1 MEEVKYVL
9 TKEDLS
15 KIAYEYS
22 PEGIKKAIDN
32 LQTQLSQLF
41 QKIIKVTKHAT
52 TQKRNSGMQDS
63 SQIKDTKHDTQKR
76 MQDDISDI
84 KGFEQR
90 FINMR
95 EYISYMILLYKVN
108 LNKTNVEIR
117 FNSENDKKRF
127 LENIKKRYC
136 LLENYQKNIDKL
148 ETMDIQ
154 IRYEIEKNTLSN
166 VVKVD
171 EFLDNY

>member
-52 TQKRNSGMQDS
+52 QKRNSGMQDS
-63 SQIKDTKHDTQKR
+63 SKIKEDSLKIKEDSSKIKD
-76 MQDDISDI
+76 
-84 KGFEQR
+84 F
-90 FINMR
+90 
-95 EYISYMILLYKVN
+95 
-108 LNKTNVEIR
+108 
-117 FNSENDKKRF
+117 
-127 LENIKKRYC
+127 
-136 LLENYQKNIDKL
+136 
-148 ETMDIQ
+148 
-154 IRYEIEKNTLSN
+154 
-166 VVKVD
+166 
-171 EFLDNY
+171 

>member
-52 TQKRNSGMQDS
+52 QKRNSGMQDS
-63 SQIKDTKHDTQKR
+63 SKIKEDSLKIKEDSSKIKD
-76 MQDDISDI
+76 
-84 KGFEQR
+84 FEQR

-117 FNSENDKKRF
+117 FNSENDKKLF

>member
-32 LQTQLSQLF
+32 LQNQLSQLF

-52 TQKRNSGMQDS
+52 QKRNSGMQDS
-63 SQIKDTKHDTQKR
+63 SQIKD
-76 MQDDISDI
+76 
-84 KGFEQR
+84 FEQR

-95 EYISYMILLYKVN
+95 EYISDMILLYKLN

-127 LENIKKRYC
+127 LIECLDKNLLYCIIGKSVVLRIPLDDKK
-136 LLENYQKNIDKL
+136 
-148 ETMDIQ
+148 
-154 IRYEIEKNTLSN
+154 
-166 VVKVD
+166 
-171 EFLDNY
+171 

>member
-52 TQKRNSGMQDS
+52 QKRNSGMQDS
-63 SQIKDTKHDTQKR
+63 SKIKEDSLKIKEDSSKIKD
-76 MQDDISDI
+76 
-84 KGFEQR
+84 FEQR
-90 FINMR
+90 FINIR

-117 FNSENDKKRF
+117 FNSENDKKCF

>member
-9 TKEDLS
+9 TKDDLA

-52 TQKRNSGMQDS
+52 QKRNSGMQDS
-63 SQIKDTKHDTQKR
+63 SQIKD
-76 MQDDISDI
+76 
-84 KGFEQR
+84 FEQR

-95 EYISYMILLYKVN
+95 EYISCMIMLYKVN

-136 LLENYQKNIDKL
+136 LLENYQKNIEKL

-154 IRYEIEKNTLSN
+154 MRYEIEKNTLSN

>member
-52 TQKRNSGMQDS
+52 QKRNSDMQES
-63 SQIKDTKHDTQKR
+63 CSQIKD
-76 MQDDISDI
+76 
-84 KGFEQR
+84 FEQR